1 MKNKIKLT
9 LILLGMVIVAAG
21 AAYFDYYVWEQQHP
35 NAPFWTYLFKD

>member
-1 MKNKIKLT
+1 MKKLKS
-9 LILLGMVIVAAG
+9 IAIVLLFVVVAVG